1 MTHAAWT
8 RPLEGCVAIVT
19 GATGGI
25 GMAVAHRLVADG
37 ARIVGVGRRADAGA
51 GLITALG
58 GEERARFVV
67 GSVADVTTAEEAV
80 EAATDWGGPQVLVNN
95 AGIDHTGS
103 VLDSPMREVREL
115 FETNFFGA
123 LLMLQAAGRAM
134 AGRGG
139 GSIINVTSRLASV
152 GVPTMALYGASKG
165 ALLALTRGAAVELA
179 PMGIRVNAVA
189 PGQTRTPLTDAWL
202 AEQGDSATVQAA
214 IAGIPQR
221 RFGEPDEVAA
231 SVAFLASDDAAHI
244 TGASVPVDGGYTA
257 A

>member
-1 MTHAAWT
+1 VIDAT
-8 RPLEGCVAIVT
+8 RTTPLAGCVAIVT

-25 GMAVAHRLVADG
+25 GTAVARRLVLDG
-37 ARIVGVGRRADAGA
+37 ARIVGVGRRAEAGED
-51 GLITALG
+51 LIRTLG
-58 GEERARFVV
+58 GGERARFVV
-67 GSVADVTTAEEAV
+67 GSVADACTVDEAV
-80 EAATDWGGPQVLVNN
+80 LAASDWGGPQVLVNN

-103 VLDSPMREVREL
+103 VLDSPMPELREL

-123 LLMLQAAGRAM
+123 LRMLQAAGRTM

-139 GSIINVTSRLASV
+139 GSIINITSRLASI

-189 PGQTRTPLTDAWL
+189 PGQTRTPLSEAWL
-202 AEQGDSATVQAA
+202 AEQTDPAIVRAA
-214 IAGIPQR
+214 IAGIPQG

-231 SVAFLASDDAAHI
+231 AVAFLASSDAAHI
-244 TGASVPVDGGYTA
+244 TGVSLPVDGGYTA